1 MSESPT
7 TRSVWGVALRE
18 RLSSLSLPPAREAEI
33 IEELSLHLDE
43 RYRELR
49 EEGSTEQAARQAA
62 LDDLHGPDLLARY
75 MRPLRQ
81 SSTPPAIV
89 AGEPRRQWFSDLGRD
104 LRYAARVL
112 KRQPGFT
119 AAAMLTLA
127 LGIGATTAVFS
138 VIQHVLLTPLPY
150 REPDNV
156 AVIWSKWK
164 GFDKTWISDDE
175 VRDYRTRT
183 ASFEDVGAWSVGQV
197 NLNGDGDPARVG
209 SAAVTPNLFAVLGV
223 APMLGRTFTADEE
236 SAAVTSAVILSFPLW
251 QGRYAGD
258 QNILGRTILINGR
271 ATPVVGVMPRDFRL
285 PTDYVQDAEEPT
297 VLWTPYRLQPNNR
310 GSHGLHA
317 AARLKPGVTIDQANA
332 DLRNLAATLLKEGLY
347 PAAMEFSA
355 FTVSATD
362 EALASVRQA
371 LWLVFGAVACLLLI
385 ACANVANLLLVRA
398 EARTRE
404 LAVRS
409 ALGADRFR
417 LVRQLLGEGLWLA
430 LGAAAI
436 GVSLAFATVKA
447 ISSAGLAGVPRAADI
462 TIDPPVLLFS
472 VAVTIVTLIVFSLA
486 PAIRTA
492 RVDLT
497 DSLKDGS
504 QSSTAGGHRL
514 RMRHALVIGETAMA
528 VVLLVGALLLT
539 RSLWQ
544 LQKVDLGFDPSNTLT
559 MRLSLPAATYDTPD
573 KVVAFYDR
581 LLRETRA
588 TPGVEKA
595 GLMRLLPL
603 SAPIGDWGLLVDGYM
618 PPAGV
623 GTPGDW
629 QVASDGALEALG
641 ERVIKGRDL
650 TPADTAG
657 AQDVALI
664 NEAMAKKYWAGRDAV
679 GGRFRMGGD
688 TRPWITVVGIVG
700 NVTHNGITAEIKPK
714 FYRPVNQFHQSTGFP
729 ARNMTLVMRTTG
741 DSMTLARP
749 VRERIRQL
757 DAQLPVAAIRTMD
770 DVVGTS
776 IATPRLTGTVLTWFA
791 GLALL
796 LAGIGIYGVLSYV
809 VNLRRQEIGIRL
821 AIGASPAQ
829 VQRQILGSGV
839 RLTLFGIAGGLLL
852 AAAVTPFLEPL
863 LHEVTPTDPLTFA
876 AVAGVLF
883 VVAVA
888 ASVVPAWRASR
899 VDPLTA
905 LRP

>member
-1 MSESPT
+1 MPSMPSPQQPQS
-7 TRSVWGVALRE
+7 TRT
-18 RLSSLSLPPAREAEI
+18 EAV
-33 IEELSLHLDE
+33 L
-43 RYRELR
+43 
-49 EEGSTEQAARQAA
+49 
-62 LDDLHGPDLLARY
+62 
-75 MRPLRQ
+75 
-81 SSTPPAIV
+81 
-89 AGEPRRQWFSDLGRD
+89 SDLWRD

-112 KRQPGFT
+112 RRQPGFT

-138 VIQHVLLTPLPY
+138 VVQHVLLTPLPY
-150 REPDNV
+150 REPENV
-156 AVIWSKWK
+156 GVIWSKWK
-164 GFDKTWISDDE
+164 GFDKTWISDAE
-175 VRDYRTRT
+175 VLDYRTRA

-197 NLNGDGDPARVG
+197 NLNGDGEPARVG
-209 SAAVTPNLFAVLGV
+209 GAAITPNLFAVLGV
-223 APMLGRTFTADEE
+223 TPVMGRAFTADEVTE
-236 SAAVTSAVILSFPLW
+236 AGTGAVVLSYPLW

-258 QNILGRTILINGR
+258 PNILGRTILINGT

-297 VLWTPYRLQPNNR
+297 VLWTPYLLQHPNR

-317 AARLKPGVTIDQANA
+317 AGRLKPGVTMAQANA
-332 DLRNLAATLLKEGLY
+332 DLRSVTAALGKEGLY
-347 PAAMEFSA
+347 PPAMEFSA
-355 FTVSATD
+355 FVVSATD
-362 EALASVRQA
+362 EAFASVRQA
-371 LWLVFGAVACLLLI
+371 LWLVFGAVGCLLLI

-430 LGAAAI
+430 AGAAAI
-436 GVSLAFATVKA
+436 GVSLAYIIVKT
-447 ISSAGLAGVPRAADI
+447 IGSTGLAGVPRAADI
-462 TIDPPVLLFS
+462 VIDPPVLLFS
-472 VAVTIVTLIVFSLA
+472 VGITFVTLIVFSLA

-504 QSSTAGGHRL
+504 QSSTTGGHRL

-528 VVLLVGALLLT
+528 VILLVGALLLT
-539 RSLWQ
+539 RSLWE
-544 LQKVDLGFDPSNTLT
+544 LQKIDLGFDPSNTLT
-559 MRLSLPAATYDTPD
+559 MRLSLPASSYDTPE

-581 LLRETRA
+581 LLADTRA
-588 TPGVEKA
+588 IPGVEKA

-603 SAPIGDWGLLVDGYM
+603 SAPIGDWGLRVDGYM

-629 QVASDGALEALG
+629 QVASDGAIDALG
-641 ERVIKGRDL
+641 ERVVAGRDL
-650 TPADTAG
+650 TPGDTMG

-664 NEAMAKKYWAGRDAV
+664 NEAMARKYWAGRDAL
-679 GGRFRMGGD
+679 GGRFRMGGE
-688 TRPWITVVGIVG
+688 TRPWITVVGIVA

-714 FYRPVNQFHQSTGFP
+714 FYRPVNQFHRSTGFP
-729 ARNMTLVMRTTG
+729 ARNMTLVMRTAG
-741 DSMTLARP
+741 DPMAIARP
-749 VRERIRQL
+749 VRDRIRQL

-776 IATPRLTGTVLTWFA
+776 IATPRLTGQVLVWFA

-829 VQRQILGSGV
+829 VQWQVLGSGV
-839 RLTLFGIAGGLLL
+839 RLTLLGIAGGMLL
-852 AAAVTPFLEPL
+852 AALVTPFLAPL
-863 LHEVTPTDPLTFA
+863 LHDVAPTDPLTFA

-883 VVAVA
+883 VVALA
-888 ASVVPAWRASR
+888 ASLVPAWRASR